1 MKKGIALIAALV
13 LSVLLLGCEEAVT
26 YATADDAKAAL
37 NGQGVITIDGD
48 FSEPNQASDIR
59 VNNGFAGFMRE
70 TANGRFRRTTR
81 SGFTPSTSRTSR

>member
-1 MKKGIALIAALV
+1 MKKGIALITALV

-59 VNNGFAGFMRE
+59 ASS
-70 TANGRFRRTTR
+70 A
-81 SGFTPSTSRTSR
+81 FTDSISASHLSEIPSAFSFSSA